1 MLEAPAFALAHHN
14 NLLLNDRVVFDND
27 ATAPVDDNAE
37 GDRIAALMGDKT
49 IMVMGAHGVT
59 VVGPTVHDAFD
70 ECYIAERTC
79 MYQMTAM
86 MTGQKLR
93 ALPDAS
99 RRRWT
104 GPWGDKI
111 DGRLH
116 LDAWRRIL
124 DREEPDYA
132 S

>member
-1 MLEAPAFALAHHN
+1 M
-14 NLLLNDRVVFDND
+14 
-27 ATAPVDDNAE
+27 DDNAE
-37 GDRIAALMGDKT
+37 GDRLAELMGDKS

-59 VVGPTVHDAFD
+59 VVGATVHEAFD
-70 ECYIAERTC
+70 ECHSAERTC

-86 MTGQKLR
+86 MTGRKLR
-93 ALPDAS
+93 ALPESS
-99 RRRWT
+99 RRRWN
-104 GPWGDKI
+104 GPWGEKVDA
-111 DGRLH
+111 RMH

>member
-1 MLEAPAFALAHHN
+1 
-14 NLLLNDRVVFDND
+14 
-27 ATAPVDDNAE
+27 
-37 GDRIAALMGDKT
+37 
-49 IMVMGAHGVT
+49 
-59 VVGPTVHDAFD
+59 
-70 ECYIAERTC
+70 
-79 MYQMTAM
+79 MTAM

>member
-1 MLEAPAFALAHHN
+1 M
-14 NLLLNDRVVFDND
+14 
-27 ATAPVDDNAE
+27 
-37 GDRIAALMGDKT
+37 MGEKT
-49 IMVMGAHGVT
+49 IMVMGGHGVT
-59 VVGPTVHDAFD
+59 VVGATVHEAFD
-70 ECYIAERTC
+70 ECYEAERTC

-93 ALPDAS
+93 ALPDS
-99 RRRWT
+99 FRRRWN
-104 GPWGDKI
+104 GPWGEKVDA
-111 DGRLH
+111 RMH